1 MNNEEQRQETRPPR
15 RRGPGRGM
23 APGEKPKDFK
33 KAIGRLIKEL
43 GIFKYFI
50 IIAVLLSVASSVIS
64 IITPDK
70 LADLTDKIS
79 AGIIINGDNL
89 QELIETTTESME
101 SEDFTKRVDKIL
113 SIDLSQDNI
122 QKIMLNENIST
133 DSKTKLQKLLI
144 DSSKDPSKFSEE
156 LSKLDEEVLKE
167 LLKTTTYNNVEITS
181 SDKIAF
187 IKSINKLKEGKA
199 TIPSSIKKVL
209 FDEIEVKGIKV
220 SSSDQAE
227 FLTLLSTI
235 GESTKKDKTHT
246 ELYKSIDK
254 MPESIKK
261 IIAPKMDLSTIKK
274 ISLLLLVLYLISAA
288 FSFTEHILMANV
300 SNRFAF
306 NLRNRIS
313 KKINK
318 LPLNYF
324 DNHTTGNTMSIVTN
338 DIDTITQSLNQS
350 AASLVSAITL
360 LTGSIIMMFKTNV
373 LMALTGIGASLFGFL
388 FVGIIISKSQKYF
401 VARQKELGNLNGHIE
416 EMYESLNIIKT
427 YNGKKYAD
435 SKFDKYNNNMYKA
448 NFMSQFLSGLMPPMM
463 GFIGNFGYVA
473 VCIVGAL
480 LTMNGTISFG
490 VIVAFMSYIRLFTNP
505 LNQIAQGL
513 NALQSGAA
521 ASERVFEYVDE
532 EEMKNEDNITEVL
545 SNSDAKGNI
554 EFKNVKFTY
563 TGNDHPTIKGFS
575 ANVKS
580 GQKIAIV
587 GPTGAGKTTMVNLFM
602 KFYDIDSGDIL
613 IDGKSI
619 KNLTRDNIHELFT
632 MVLQDTWL
640 FEGTVKENIKFNK
653 DELTDRDIEKVCEI
667 VGLDHYIKTLPKGYN
682 SEINNANSVS
692 AGERQLLT
700 IARAMLENS
709 PFLILDEATSN
720 VDTRTEE
727 VVQMAMDKLAE
738 NRTSFIIAHRLSTIK
753 NADLILVM
761 NHGDIIEQGT
771 HEELMKQ
778 KGFYSELYNS
788 QFEL

>member
-1 MNNEEQRQETRPPR
+1 MNNEEEKQETRPPR
-15 RRGPGRGM
+15 RGHGPGRGM

-113 SIDLSQDNI
+113 SIDLSQGNI

-156 LSKLDEEVLKE
+156 LSKLDEDILKE

-181 SDKIAF
+181 NDKITF
-187 IKSINKLKEGKA
+187 IKSLNKLKEGKT
-199 TIPSSIKKVL
+199 TIPNSIKKVL
-209 FDEIEVKGIKV
+209 FDEVEVAGVKL
-220 SSSDQAE
+220 SSSDQAD
-227 FLTLLSTI
+227 FLTILSSI
-235 GESTKKDKTHT
+235 GENTKKDKAHT

-254 MPESIKK
+254 MPGSIKK

-300 SNRFAF
+300 SNRFAY

-427 YNGKKYAD
+427 YNGKEYAD

-463 GFIGNFGYVA
+463 GFIGNFGYV
-473 VCIVGAL
+473 
-480 LTMNGTISFG
+480 
-490 VIVAFMSYIRLFTNP
+490 
-505 LNQIAQGL
+505 
-513 NALQSGAA
+513 
-521 ASERVFEYVDE
+521 
-532 EEMKNEDNITEVL
+532 
-545 SNSDAKGNI
+545 
-554 EFKNVKFTY
+554 
-563 TGNDHPTIKGFS
+563 
-575 ANVKS
+575 
-580 GQKIAIV
+580 
-587 GPTGAGKTTMVNLFM
+587 
-602 KFYDIDSGDIL
+602 
-613 IDGKSI
+613 
-619 KNLTRDNIHELFT
+619 
-632 MVLQDTWL
+632 
-640 FEGTVKENIKFNK
+640 
-653 DELTDRDIEKVCEI
+653 
-667 VGLDHYIKTLPKGYN
+667 
-682 SEINNANSVS
+682 
-692 AGERQLLT
+692 
-700 IARAMLENS
+700 LE
-709 PFLILDEATSN
+709 
-720 VDTRTEE
+720 
-727 VVQMAMDKLAE
+727 
-738 NRTSFIIAHRLSTIK
+738 
-753 NADLILVM
+753 
-761 NHGDIIEQGT
+761 
-771 HEELMKQ
+771 
-778 KGFYSELYNS
+778 
-788 QFEL
+788 